1 MQEWPYALG
10 TYNHDLVR
18 VFCVQDQSWQKVRL
32 SMKGISTPD
41 KLKVL
46 AAYRAECI
54 ENDRHGMLTQRYQV
68 QIDNY
73 INALKRGGQLTMDL
87 KVQR

>member
-1 MQEWPYALG
+1 MNHWPHKMG

-18 VFCVQDQSWQKVRL
+18 TFCVQDADWQKVRL
-32 SMKGISTPD
+32 SMKGIPTTD

-46 AAYRAECI
+46 DAYRTECI
-54 ENDRHGMLTQRYQV
+54 ELSGGILTHRHQV

-73 INALKRGGQLTMDL
+73 INALKRGGQLDMEL
-87 KVQR
+87 RVQR